1 MIFIQFFFFILINF
15 IPPYLCVFLHVG
27 YYASTI
33 YSDSGCAVAIQYET
47 HAGNLCATVA
57 SGGYETITFVLG
69 SSSMYTVFVNSFSD
83 SKCTVSTGYA
93 FPPITGTQGVC
104 TATTDGTGTYQIISI
119 TTGTIPPTPPSKFG
133 VNAAV
138 QT

>member
-27 YYASTI
+27 YYAATI
-33 YSDSGCAVAIQYET
+33 YSDSGCTVAIQYET

-57 SGGYETITFVLG
+57 SGGYETYTFVLG
-69 SSSMYTVFVNSFSD
+69 SSSMYTIYDNKFSD
-83 SKCTVSTGYA
+83 SKCTVSTGSYA
-93 FPPITGTQGVC
+93 TGTGTQGVC
-104 TATTDGTGTYQIISI
+104 TADGGTGTYRIVSI